1 MAIYLVTG
9 ASGAFGAWA
18 AKLLLDEGH
27 RVVSIK
33 HDEHPY
39 DTASLL
45 GISDQITWARGSVTD
60 ENFCK
65 RVVADY
71 APESVWHF
79 AALPLVQTATRTSR
93 AIFETNTMGT
103 VNLLEA
109 VKESSWVGKQIRFVF
124 CASDKAYGN
133 AGRVKYTEDMPL
145 NAAAVYD
152 ASKAAADLIAR
163 TYANCRYAPALVV
176 VRPCNILA
184 PGDMNFGRLL
194 NRIII
199 PCCRGER
206 PHLYRSDNFLREY
219 IWIEDA
225 VEAIYTLDN
234 ALQDGRLPYNGEAY
248 NVSTSQARTL
258 EQVVEE
264 VMKHFPGLA
273 PIWGPAPEISEN
285 VEIPYQELSTDKIE
299 KHVGWIGMTNFKE
312 SVARLVDWYKTNWHW
327 LPETLK
333 TVKITG
339 WH

>member
-1 MAIYLVTG
+1 MIYLVTG

-18 AKLLLDEGH
+18 AKRLLDEGH

-45 GISDQITWARGSVTD
+45 GISDKITWARGSITD

-71 APESVWHF
+71 APNSIWHF

-109 VKESSWVGKQIRFVF
+109 VKESSWVGKPIRFVF
-124 CASDKAYGN
+124 CASDKAYGS
-133 AGRVKYTEDMPL
+133 AGNVKYVEEMPL

-206 PHLYRSDNFLREY
+206 PNLYRSDNLLREY
-219 IWIEDA
+219 IWVEDA
-225 VEAIYTLDN
+225 VDAIWTLDE
-234 ALQDGRLPYNGEAY
+234 AQRLISSMNGEAY
-248 NVSTSQARTL
+248 NISAGQARTL
-258 EQVVEE
+258 DEVVKQ
-264 VMKHFPGLA
+264 VMKHFPGLE
-273 PIWGPAPEISEN
+273 PIWVPAPEISEN
-285 VEIPYQELSTDKIE
+285 VEIPYQELSTKKIE
-299 KHVGWIGMTNFKE
+299 ACVGWKAKTNFE
-312 SVARLVDWYKTNWHW
+312 TSVARLVAWYKNNWAW
-327 LPETLK
+327 LPESLK
-333 TVKITG
+333 TIKVEG